1 MDNQR
6 VEGLAPAGHRTSGY
20 NITFTPAPIVSSTP
34 PLGAYNEP
42 GLYT

>member
-34 PLGAYNEP
+34 PLRAYNEP
-42 GLYT
+42 G